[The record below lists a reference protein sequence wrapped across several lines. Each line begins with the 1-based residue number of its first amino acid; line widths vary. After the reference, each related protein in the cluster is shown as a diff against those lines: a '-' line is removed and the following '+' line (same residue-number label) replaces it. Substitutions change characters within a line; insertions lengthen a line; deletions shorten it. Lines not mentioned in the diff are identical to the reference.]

1 MKLHLF
7 IEKYFWILFL
17 SGILSGIAFPVYND
31 FFMSLLK
38 PVIMIML
45 FLVFL
50 KTDIMQVI
58 MKMQNYRLM
67 AFIVFLNMIVIPL
80 LFFLVI
86 NTFSHNLAIG
96 ILLLISMPAAVASPA
111 LTDIV
116 KGNIALSLSIVITT
130 SIVAPITV
138 PLLFWF
144 IQFNELSVN
153 PWWLFKDLALLMF
166 IPLVTSQLIKKYASR
181 SIEKKS
187 HLFTSVNIIILS
199 LMVYTVMGSQR
210 DVIMNDFI
218 KFLWQ
223 TGFLYLVFILLH
235 VLGYFMGFAEDNKG
249 KIATT
254 IGSAYR
260 NNGMAIVLAAL
271 YFEPSI
277 VVLMVLTE
285 FPWNTLLIPFKRF
298 IQHRLK
304 YYPH

>member
-7 IEKYFWILFL
+7 IEKYFWIFFL
-17 SGILSGIAFPVYND
+17 TGILSGIAFPVYND

-38 PVIMIML
+38 PVIMVML

-50 KTDIMQVI
+50 KTDIMLVI
-58 MKMQNYRLM
+58 TKMKNYRLM
-67 AFIVFLNMIVIPL
+67 GFVVFLNMIMIPL

-96 ILLLISMPAAVASPA
+96 ILLLTSMPAAVASPA

-130 SIVAPITV
+130 SIVAPVTV

-144 IQFNELSVN
+144 IQVNELSVN

-166 IPLVTSQLIKKYASR
+166 IPMVTSQVIKKYAPR
-181 SIEKKS
+181 TVEKKS

-210 DVIMNDFI
+210 EVILNDSI
-218 KFLWQ
+218 KILWQ

-235 VLGYFMGFAEDNKG
+235 IFGYYMGFAEDNKG

-254 IGSAYR
+254 IGTAYR

-285 FPWNTLLIPFKRF
+285 IPWNTLLIPFRKF
-298 IQHRLK
+298 IQTHQR
-304 YYPH
+304 YYQN